1 MTSKRQQDYRNK
13 DFAKYY
19 DGVTIFLL
27 MLSFFFLVS
36 IFSTNELGLGFFVFS
51 FIMGCVGYQ
60 IGFKKNRNPVRWFCF
75 GFLLNILI
83 FLIVLTDY
91 SNQQEKIHKK
101 NKEIYKKN
109 NRFYNNPQETLIKAK
124 LLQANENIIFQQ
136 TATYKGGISG
146 YPKASEDPG
155 VAFILDNA
163 FIFYNYEIQFKLLFK
178 NIIEAKLDFFQMSE
192 ARGIWA
198 FGDGGRQLQQ
208 TKNTIE
214 LNFIDDK
221 SIERST
227 KFQIHGALSIP
238 GEEVKAREFLN
249 HLLEFKDQFMISN
262 NQFLSQSKS
271 QLDNF
276 SKLEKLKQ
284 LKDQGIISDRE
295 FEIKKQQ
302 FLDEM

>member
-27 MLSFFFLVS
+27 MLSFFSVVS
-36 IFSTNELGLGFFVFS
+36 IFSNNELGLGFLVFS

-60 IGFKKNRNPVRWFCF
+60 IGLKKNRNPVRWFCF
-75 GFLLNILI
+75 GFLFNILI
-83 FLIVLTDY
+83 FLIVLIDNH
-91 SNQQEKIHKK
+91 NQKEK
-101 NKEIYKKN
+101 IYKKN

-155 VAFILDNA
+155 VAFILENA

-178 NIIEAKLDFFQMSE
+178 NIIEAKLDYFQMSG

-198 FGDGGRQLQQ
+198 FGDKGRQLQQ

-221 SIERST
+221 SIERSA
-227 KFQIHGALSIP
+227 KFQIHGAFTIP

-249 HLLEFKDQFMISN
+249 HLLEFKDQFMVSN

-276 SKLEKLKQ
+276 YKLEKLKQ